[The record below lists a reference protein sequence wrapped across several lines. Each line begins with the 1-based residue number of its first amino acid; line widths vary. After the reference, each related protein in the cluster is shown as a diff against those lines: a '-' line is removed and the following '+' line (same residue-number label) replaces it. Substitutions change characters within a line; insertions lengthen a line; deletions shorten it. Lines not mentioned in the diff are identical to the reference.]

1 MAASKPFPGEEQ
13 TGVASDSHEACG
25 RLRVY
30 SIDGDQ
36 DEAMMVSQSL
46 SLMWSDLIF
55 GILGTGLYI
64 GPFAVFPF
72 IIRREPAARWAAI
85 GALLVTIFAFLRYM
99 RRVLPKQTYRRTIG
113 GSVWHS
119 SSRCKYWPTENFD
132 EVSESPQIGVCSICV
147 KIENRAGRYTNDGW
161 YVS

>member
-36 DEAMMVSQSL
+36 DEAIMVSQSL

-64 GPFAVFPF
+64 GPFAVLPF
-72 IIRREPAARWAAI
+72 IIRRETVARWAAI
-85 GALLVTIFAFLRYM
+85 GALLVMVFAFLGYM
-99 RRVLPKQTYRRTIG
+99 RRVLPKQTHRRTIG

-119 SSRCKYWPTENFD
+119 SSRCKHWPMENSMRFLKAHNLA
-132 EVSESPQIGVCSICV
+132 SAPS
-147 KIENRAGRYTNDGW
+147 A
-161 YVS
+161 